1 MQNGS
6 GSSPG
11 HDRPQSGERAFAAN
25 LLGTLALTITD
36 RIGIGTAKAARRGAG
51 TPAALLCL
59 WWYPD
64 RPIAFL
70 AARLRISHPGAVQ
83 LVDRLAEDGLAERVP
98 AADGR
103 TKLLALTDRGRAAAT
118 AVLQARGAVLQ
129 RAVDV
134 LDDVQVPA
142 LSGAVEA
149 MLEAL
154 SDTLLTGEYMCRMC
168 DELSCPDARCPVERA
183 TPTPP
188 HRRGTGYGV
197 AEPAV
202 DGSATAHI
210 LP

>member
-1 MQNGS
+1 MQMVPGPS
-6 GSSPG
+6 PEGGRARSS
-11 HDRPQSGERAFAAN
+11 DRGFAAN

-36 RIGIGTAKAARRGAG
+36 RVGIGTAQAARHGGG

-98 AADGR
+98 AVDGR
-103 TKLLALTDRGRAAAT
+103 TKLLALTDRGRAAAA

-134 LDDVQVPA
+134 LDDEQLRA

-197 AEPAV
+197 AEATV
-202 DGSATAHI
+202 DGAATAPI

>member
-1 MQNGS
+1 MQMGS
-6 GSSPG
+6 GVDVSA
-11 HDRPQSGERAFAAN
+11 DRAFTAN

-36 RIGIGTAKAARRGAG
+36 RVAIGTARAARHGAS

-70 AARLRISHPGAVQ
+70 ATRLRISHPGAVQ
-83 LVDRLAEDGLAERVP
+83 LVDRLAGDGLAERVP

-103 TKLLALTDRGRAAAT
+103 TKLLALTDRGRSAAA
-118 AVLQARGAVLQ
+118 AVLAARAGVLQ

-134 LDDVQVPA
+134 LDDEQVRA
-142 LSGAVEA
+142 LAGAAEA

-154 SDTLLTGEYMCRMC
+154 TDTLLTGEYMCRLC
-168 DELSCPDARCPVERA
+168 DELACPDARCPVERA

-197 AEPAV
+197 TEATTAPP
-202 DGSATAHI
+202 ATATHI